1 MQIAP
6 VQAGEVVALAG
17 QQEQPSKETL
27 PGGIMDNEPGYLVQP
42 GDILH
47 VSVWHEPDL
56 QLDVLVS
63 PGGNFSVPLI
73 GQMQANNKSLKA
85 LQLEIAAKL
94 DKFVPGAD
102 VTVALKQIQ
111 GNKVYVIGKV
121 NRPGEFVLNRDVDV
135 MQALSMASGMTQFA
149 DAGDIIILRR
159 QQRQAQQ
166 VYAFD
171 YDEVKKGQNLVQN
184 IILKS
189 GDVVVVP

>member
-1 MQIAP
+1 MSVEA
-6 VQAGEVVALAG
+6 ADVVALAE
-17 QQEQPSKETL
+17 QQAKALKGAPVV
-27 PGGIMDNEPGYLVQP
+27 GAMDNDSGYLVQA

-63 PGGNFSVPLI
+63 PGGNFSMPLI
-73 GQMQANNKSLKA
+73 GQLQASNKSLKS
-85 LQLEIAAKL
+85 LQQEIAARL
-94 DKFVPGAD
+94 EKFVPGAD
-102 VTVALKQIQ
+102 VMVALKQIQ

-121 NRPGEFVLNRDVDV
+121 NRPGEFVLNRNVDV
-135 MQALSMASGMTQFA
+135 MQALSMAGGMTQFA

-159 QQRQAQQ
+159 EEQQAQQ

-171 YDEVKKGQNLVQN
+171 YDEVKQGQNLNQN